1 MQTFRPRT
9 IRLAG
14 LLGLSAF
21 GAMFCWGCG
30 RGAPAPQQAPGI
42 GGPAGRTP
50 LATPQ
55 RRRPAG
61 EPGRPAGSVVLLSF
75 WGTWCPPCLRELP
88 HIATIYKNHQADA
101 DFQLLAVSCGGPGEN
116 ETIDALRTATAARL
130 KKMQITIP
138 TYADLDEV
146 TRTAAGVE
154 GYPTTLVLDRQGIVR
169 GIWTSYDPG
178 YGTEMEELIGRL
190 LKEKATEPRA

>member
-1 MQTFRPRT
+1 M
-9 IRLAG
+9 
-14 LLGLSAF
+14 
-21 GAMFCWGCG
+21 
-30 RGAPAPQQAPGI
+30 
-42 GGPAGRTP
+42 
-50 LATPQ
+50 
-55 RRRPAG
+55 
-61 EPGRPAGSVVLLSF
+61 
-75 WGTWCPPCLRELP
+75 
-88 HIATIYKNHQADA
+88 
-101 DFQLLAVSCGGPGEN
+101 AVSCGGPGEN